1 MSLRSLLLAP
11 FAVVAIA
18 CAGAGASTSTTSVAV
33 TDDAATVIADTI
45 VSATSTTEVPAA
57 SSSSTSPP
65 TSSTAP
71 PSSPAA
77 VAPAVPA
84 IGETI
89 EGSIVT
95 PDGRTRT
102 YRLYVPSKLPTGPV
116 PLLVALHG
124 GTGWGAQF
132 QRNSGFDG
140 LAEANGFLAV
150 FPDGTGVG
158 ADGTDLRT
166 WNAGY
171 CCGSAARNDVDDV
184 AFIDLLI
191 DTIEADY
198 SVDPTRVFAAGHSN
212 GGMLSYRLACEL
224 SDRIVA
230 VGLQAG
236 SLGVDA
242 CDPAQPVSLLHIH
255 GTEDANH
262 PIEGGVGPNSISGVS
277 YRSADESVRTV
288 AAALACS
295 IDPAT
300 SVSPDNPDLQYS
312 TWSECDGGV
321 EVQLLAVTGATHAW
335 MGHVPSNPSADPA
348 YADLDASL
356 AVLEF
361 LLAHPRPT
369 PA

>member
-1 MSLRSLLLAP
+1 
-11 FAVVAIA
+11 
-18 CAGAGASTSTTSVAV
+18 
-33 TDDAATVIADTI
+33 
-45 VSATSTTEVPAA
+45 
-57 SSSSTSPP
+57 
-65 TSSTAP
+65 
-71 PSSPAA
+71 
-77 VAPAVPA
+77 
-84 IGETI
+84 
-89 EGSIVT
+89 
-95 PDGRTRT
+95 
-102 YRLYVPSKLPTGPV
+102 V

-361 LLAHPRPT
+361 LFAHPRPT